1 MGCDIHIVVQINK
14 KKGFGWETVEE
25 IPKKFYQTVLSDV
38 CMAGRCQELFF

>member
-25 IPKKFYQTVLSDV
+25 IPKKVLPNGV
-38 CMAGRCQELFF
+38 I